1 MARLRSQ
8 LRFRRKVRLTSEEFA
23 SLQEVATG
31 PMQRTIPDEHQDR
44 LIAAGYIRELM
55 RPSRVILV
63 LTGAGMRRL
72 ESGQ

>member
-44 LIAAGYIRELM
+44 LIGAGYIRELM

-63 LTGAGMRRL
+63 LTGAGMQRL